1 MALSLTESS
10 FAAAAENI
18 TSYLLFKNQRKSSPK
33 PQRKSSPKPLFRLV
47 CWCSFFCWRWIF
59 MQDCHLEIS
68 NLKPVMA
75 SHISQHPDQIS
86 TTSPSYH
93 GVLFHKNLLFVIELP
108 GFQVVR
114 GAWVA
119 PAGEVI

>member
-1 MALSLTESS
+1 
-10 FAAAAENI
+10 
-18 TSYLLFKNQRKSSPK
+18 
-33 PQRKSSPKPLFRLV
+33 
-47 CWCSFFCWRWIF
+47 

-114 GAWVA
+114 GAWVVRF
-119 PAGEVI
+119 PNPLDIGSGLGERTPKKVGFQL